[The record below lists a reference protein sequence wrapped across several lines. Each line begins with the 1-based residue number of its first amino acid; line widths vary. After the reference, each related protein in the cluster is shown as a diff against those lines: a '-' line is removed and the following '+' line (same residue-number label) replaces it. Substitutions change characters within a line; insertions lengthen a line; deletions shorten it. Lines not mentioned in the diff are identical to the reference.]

1 MTAFPSQCPVSRSY
15 KPGRYQTRRFESVSG
30 AGTTRLYGNKAFD
43 AQISLEYIA
52 DDETVQAFAESWHE
66 SMGGYLPISVPAS
79 VFGEYQY
86 VFPAYLEWRWADEPS
101 FSSIQPNLTRV
112 SVNLLGTLEIQ

>member
-1 MTAFPSQCPVSRSY
+1 MTAFPSQCPVSRRY

-66 SMGGYLPISVPAS
+66 SMGSYLPISVPAS